1 MKVQPEEVIASME
14 QLSVKLSHNHPSS
27 ETARY
32 VAKSLKELKNS
43 HGTAFTGALQSFFN
57 FAPSVN
63 LSDRFSFT
71 VEEKALWDKVFSFKQ
86 LGNNLW
92 PLSL

>member
-32 VAKSLKELKNS
+32 VAKS
-43 HGTAFTGALQSFFN
+43 
-57 FAPSVN
+57 
-63 LSDRFSFT
+63 
-71 VEEKALWDKVFSFKQ
+71 
-86 LGNNLW
+86 
-92 PLSL
+92 